1 MKDIN
6 FASNLKRFRERMEL
20 SKEELGQKLGVSGA
34 TIGYWESGRNEPR
47 MGKLE
52 NIAETLG
59 VTTYELLF
67 IQPVDLNSNL
77 SMEQLRAIDLL
88 NALPRKE
95 LKIVNELMVQILK
108 KANT

>member
-1 MKDIN
+1 MNELN
-6 FASNLKRFRERMEL
+6 FARNLKRFRERMEL

-52 NIAETLG
+52 SIADTLG

-67 IQPVDLNSNL
+67 IQP
-77 SMEQLRAIDLL
+77 IDLESKMSIEQMRSL
-88 NALPRKE
+88 DILHALTNE
-95 LKIVNELMVQILK
+95 DLKIINDLMVRILK
-108 KANT
+108 KSNT

>member
-1 MKDIN
+1 MSELN
-6 FASNLKRFRERMEL
+6 FARNLKRFRERMEL

-52 NIAETLG
+52 NIADTLG

-67 IQPVDLNSNL
+67 MQPINLNSKM
-77 SMEQLRAIDLL
+77 SVEQMRALDIIH
-88 NALPRKE
+88 ALHSE
-95 LKIVNELMVQILK
+95 DLKITNDLMVRILK
-108 KANT
+108 KNNT